1 MSCPYCGTNIHTV
14 TCSKCGAEI
23 CDYCGSEIDYDNE
36 EKKNAEVQEED
47 NPTDEL

>member
-23 CDYCGSEIDYDNE
+23 CDYCGSEIE
-36 EKKNAEVQEED
+36 EEEETEQKD
-47 NPTDEL
+47 DEKDDGV